1 MTKGMDSNVGD
12 DDFDSPSF
20 EDLLDLI
27 QEQEIVMKRQSK
39 EIKQLNAL
47 DNIICTLATNYD
59 DLLCIFKLLSQEHES
74 SI

>member
-12 DDFDSPSF
+12 DDFNSPSF

-39 EIKQLNAL
+39 EIKQLNAPNDL
-47 DNIICTLATNYD
+47 NASLATNYD